1 MGHYDDCY
9 ASDDFHEMTSEEKE
23 RYYPGFEKT
32 LFEER
37 CVRGTWDDVYGW
49 ILHEWAEKFGHKI
62 NKGYKTFTVE
72 FNEKEGE

>member
-32 LFEER
+32 LFQER
-37 CVRGTWDDVYGW
+37 CVRGLGTMFMDGFFMNGPRNSD
-49 ILHEWAEKFGHKI
+49 IKSTKDIKLLL
-62 NKGYKTFTVE
+62 
-72 FNEKEGE
+72 